1 MTSKPKSGKRRI
13 VENPPYLDD
22 EEREL
27 IESFD
32 MDNAEVQS
40 GLAWEA
46 RKRELQQAAANTTN
60 PPKAQISLRLAQ
72 RDLSRLKAMALQ
84 KGIPYQTLLGS
95 IVHQYVEGRLKER

>member
-1 MTSKPKSGKRRI
+1 MTSTTRSRKRRI

-32 MDNAEVQS
+32 MENAEIPS
-40 GLAWEA
+40 GSEWEE
-46 RKRELQQAAANTTN
+46 RKLELQQIASNTTN

-95 IVHQYVEGRLKER
+95 IVHQYVEGRLKEG